1 VDELRRRADKAFQAQ
16 KILLAAYQAAE
27 AEAGG
32 RASAKSASLLA
43 QAREMGAK
51 AKALVDE
58 ANAAAWRAHNRLI
71 RNTWEIDLHLMGAKP
86 AMEKLMQQLTLI
98 KAMDSPGGVLV
109 RVITGRGRH
118 SADGVPAIRNRVTAY
133 LQDGEFDHSIDP
145 DNPGVVLVHVGGK
158 STGGEAGQE
167 H

>member
-1 VDELRRRADKAFQAQ
+1 VDELRRRADKAYQAQ
-16 KILLAAYQAAE
+16 RILLAAYQAAE
-27 AEAGG
+27 AEGG
-32 RASAKSASLLA
+32 GSKAAALLA

-51 AKALVDE
+51 GKALVDE
-58 ANAAAWRAHNRLI
+58 ANAAAWRAHNRCI

-109 RVITGRGRH
+109 RVITGRGNH
-118 SADGVPAIRNRVTAY
+118 SKDGVPAIRNRVTAY
-133 LQDGEFDHSIDP
+133 LQDGEFEHSIDP
-145 DNPGVVLVHVGGK
+145 DNPGVVLVHIGGK
-158 STGGEAGQE
+158 STGGEGSQQ